1 MSEYAPNTIYYSDSA
16 LIRIA
21 SFFCI
26 ILSSMLPVM
35 AIVVLYR
42 VAAMS
47 TRLGLV
53 GTFTAVFSVCLWFM
67 TDGRLIEVFSATSA
81 YVFFIKSED
90 ITNGLQF
97 CRRAGCVCQYEYNLV
112 GRLM

>member
-1 MSEYAPNTIYYSDSA
+1 
-16 LIRIA
+16 
-21 SFFCI
+21 
-26 ILSSMLPVM
+26 MLPVM

-47 TRLGLV
+47 TRVGLV

-81 YVFFIKSED
+81 YVSLLKAKS
-90 ITNGLQF
+90 
-97 CRRAGCVCQYEYNLV
+97 Y
-112 GRLM
+112 